1 MKIIKT
7 TVLLLLIFLVSGNV
21 TFAQTDNK
29 SNTLEK
35 TQENIEELIKAKD
48 QESPLDLGLRIEI
61 LKKALDL
68 AMNEV
73 KDLKISLIAFDKID
87 EEEVEVI
94 DWKNKTI
101 EELNNVIAYYET
113 IEERVNAS
121 SSDLTLEEVQNIAIE
136 LKEWRDLNYTDTHD
150 EVRNFLLIDKKKNV
164 LKIINTRWDRIKKD
178 MNTLQRLGYID
189 ENSILWESLNNAKE
203 LIKESTNAS
212 NNAERKFYDKH
223 INPEVVE
230 EVVEEEENLQPDS
243 LELTIR
249 DEIRLSLQKMREA
262 YQVFIGMGS
271 SVRELLN

>member
-212 NNAERKFYDKH
+212 NNA
-223 INPEVVE
+223 
-230 EVVEEEENLQPDS
+230 
-243 LELTIR
+243 
-249 DEIRLSLQKMREA
+249 
-262 YQVFIGMGS
+262 
-271 SVRELLN
+271 